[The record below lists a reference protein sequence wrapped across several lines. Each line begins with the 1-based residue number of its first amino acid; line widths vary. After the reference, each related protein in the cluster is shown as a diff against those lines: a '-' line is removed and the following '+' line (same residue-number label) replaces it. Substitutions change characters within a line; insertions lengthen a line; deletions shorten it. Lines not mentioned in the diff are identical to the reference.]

1 LILSEAALILRAEV
15 TSEKS
20 GSGIGKEA
28 YMVALRKDVKVG
40 LTIGAIAVSVIGVY
54 AGLSALAGERPAGDT
69 ARLNTT
75 PIEMASKPGTG
86 AATPTVGDSTSAP
99 RVPAPNR
106 TGQDVAKAPDSTA
119 PALPNQPLGVPA
131 SGAAGDP
138 WSVAFGSG
146 NLPPA
151 VTQQPTPGSKA
162 DAADDQKKTI
172 EALQG
177 KQTVATAGD
186 GSGSMANGGTQRQ
199 MVGTTEMEIT
209 PNTPAGPEKS
219 HTIEPGETFSSIS
232 NEYYGDPNYFSA
244 IIAANP
250 QVNPNKLK
258 PGTVIKIPSLAKK
271 QPKSDTTEAPA
282 IGGTSTTAAFDPT
295 KQYVVKSGDSLHKIA
310 STLWNDS
317 TMSAKLY
324 DANKTLIGGDP
335 TKIKIGM
342 VLTLPTPPT
351 EVAKK

>member
-1 LILSEAALILRAEV
+1 
-15 TSEKS
+15 
-20 GSGIGKEA
+20 
-28 YMVALRKDVKVG
+28 MVALRKDVKVG

-54 AGLSALAGERPAGDT
+54 AGLSALAGERPSGD
-69 ARLNTT
+69 AVRLNTT
-75 PIEMASKPGTG
+75 PMELASKTG
-86 AATPTVGDSTSAP
+86 NGSAAPTVGDSTSTP
-99 RVPAPNR
+99 RDAASNR
-106 TGQDVAKAPDSTA
+106 TGQGLAKAVDST
-119 PALPNQPLGVPA
+119 PTLPNQPMGVPTA
-131 SGAAGDP
+131 GNAGDP

-151 VTQQPTPGSKA
+151 VTQQPAPGSKA

-177 KQTVATAGD
+177 KPAVATAGD
-186 GSGSMANGGTQRQ
+186 GSGSMDNTGTKRQ
-199 MVGTTEMEIT
+199 IVGITET
-209 PNTPAGPEKS
+209 DTAAQPPAGPEKS

-232 NEYYGDPNYFSA
+232 SEYYGDANYFSA

-258 PGTVIKIPSLAKK
+258 PGTVIKIPALAKK
-271 QPKSDTTEAPA
+271 QAKSDTAEAPTL
-282 IGGTSTTAAFDPT
+282 GTATTVAFDPT

-317 TMSAKLY
+317 TMSVKLY
-324 DANKTLIGGDP
+324 DANKSLIGGDA